1 MKPINILL
9 TILFISLLSSPS
21 WSMTLVDLVE
31 RDDLYYEKFTD
42 IPFSGKVTGRE
53 QGAFESGKN
62 DCAWVECD
70 YSGQLFS
77 KGHYKKGK
85 REVTWAYY
93 CPNGQLW
100 LKGNRK
106 TGYKEGNWVEY
117 YCDGDLW
124 EKGDYKNGRRDDYW
138 VSYNED
144 GSVDKEYTGTFKD
157 GEKISDWVNSKLTK
171 G

>member
-62 DCAWVECD
+62 DGAWVEYD

-85 REVTWAYY
+85 REGA
-93 CPNGQLW
+93 
-100 LKGNRK
+100 
-106 TGYKEGNWVEY
+106 
-117 YCDGDLW
+117 
-124 EKGDYKNGRRDDYW
+124 
-138 VSYNED
+138 
-144 GSVDKEYTGTFKD
+144 
-157 GEKISDWVNSKLTK
+157 
-171 G
+171 

>member
-1 MKPINILL
+1 
-9 TILFISLLSSPS
+9 
-21 WSMTLVDLVE
+21 MTLVDLVE

-62 DCAWVECD
+62 DGAWVEYD

-85 REVTWAYY
+85 REGTWAYY

-106 TGYKEGNWVEY
+106 SGYKEGNWVEY

-144 GSVDKEYTGTFKD
+144 GTVDKKYTGTFKD
-157 GEKISDWVNSKLTK
+157 GVKISDWVSNKQIK